1 MPSPRKK
8 KNSDQKKKTRGAA
21 QRAKRDLNFI
31 KLNEEAAALDD
42 LWHAAMQSRL
52 RDTKITV
59 DGKISGEHWDAFA
72 GKVLQI
78 APH

>member
-42 LWHAAMQSRL
+42 LWHAVSAWKRCGRL
-52 RDTKITV
+52 WLEPGDR
-59 DGKISGEHWDAFA
+59 
-72 GKVLQI
+72 QI
-78 APH
+78 MLW